1 MKRFRPALLT
11 TATLLALA
19 PATSPAPAHAAPA
32 GNDEPLELEA
42 EVTASDAQL
51 EQWLTEGTA
60 AAKSGNHGLAAQRMH
75 DLLTQAPPDSPLIPE
90 ATFQA
95 GLALFKLGLLQ
106 SAFVQFERVVDAGE
120 GHPRYGET
128 LRYLLQIARKT
139 GNDPSVMLRIAEY
152 SASSYP
158 AEEADE
164 LNFLV
169 GQFQYNEEALDDALA
184 RFEAVSPRFPQI
196 FARASYLKGVI
207 HVAKSRL
214 GSDKDV
220 DADRLT
226 QAADAFKAVIRLRDE
241 DDSDLVVRIADEAT
255 LALGRLFF
263 STRQYDVAV
272 RYYDAIDAE
281 NPRWLEA
288 VNEAAWVHFQ
298 LKNYGKS
305 LGLLHT
311 VNSPYF
317 ADQYYPETRVLQ
329 ALILFYNCRYDD
341 ADAIVKTF
349 VADYYP
355 LMNQFRAEINQFGD
369 PNAFYAWL
377 AKLSSDNSG
386 EYSARF
392 KRIFNAALAD
402 KKLRRKFEVVTNL
415 NRELSQLDALAKKG
429 ADPRFIASLKG
440 DVESYRALVVG
451 EAGALAQSRLVR
463 VNKDLQR
470 HLASALKI
478 KGETLRA
485 RRGDISNAA
494 AEEQAAASQAY
505 KPISVDAE
513 HVAWPFD
520 GEYWRDELG
529 FYIYDLESRCA
540 TPSGDGPTP

>member
-1 MKRFRPALLT
+1 VKRFRPASLLT
-11 TATLLALA
+11 AALVA
-19 PATSPAPAHAAPA
+19 AAAPA
-32 GNDEPLELEA
+32 AARAEDEPLDLEA
-42 EVTASDAQL
+42 ETTASDAQL
-51 EQWLTEGTA
+51 EQWLTEGKA
-60 AAKSGNHGLAAQRMH
+60 ASRAGNHGLAAQR
-75 DLLTQAPPDSPLIPE
+75 LREVLNQAAPESPLVPE
-90 ATFQA
+90 ATFQL
-95 GLALFKLGLLQ
+95 GVALHKLGLLQ
-106 SAFVQFERVVDAGE
+106 SAFMQLERVVDTGAA
-120 GHPRYGET
+120 HPHYDAT
-128 LRYLLQIARKT
+128 LKLLLDIARRT
-139 GNDPSVMLRIAEY
+139 GHDPSVMLRIAEY
-152 SASSYP
+152 PPETYP
-158 AEEADE
+158 SKDADE

-169 GQFQYNEEALDDALA
+169 GQFHYNEEALEDALK
-184 RFEAVSPRFPQI
+184 RFDAVGPADAKV
-196 FARASYLKGVI
+196 FARARYLKGVI
-207 HVAKSRL
+207 HVARSGL
-214 GSDKDV
+214 GSEKAV
-220 DADRLT
+220 DAEQLS
-226 QAADAFKAVIRLRDE
+226 QAADAFKAVLRLRAE
-241 DDSDLVVRIADEAT
+241 DDSEVVARIADEAT

-272 RYYDAIDAE
+272 RYYDAIASD

-288 VNEAAWVHFQ
+288 VHEAAWVHFQ

-317 ADQYYPETRVLQ
+317 IDQYFPETRVLQ

-341 ADAIVKTF
+341 ADAIVKEF

-369 PNAFYAWL
+369 PNAFYGWL
-377 AKLSSDNSG
+377 AKLSSDDSG

-392 KRIFNAALAD
+392 KRIFNAALED

-415 NRELSQLDALAKKG
+415 NRELKQLDALTAKG

-463 VNKDLQR
+463 VMRDLQR

-505 KPISVDAE
+505 KPIVVDAE

-529 FYIYDLESRCA
+529 FYVYDLESRCA
-540 TPSGDGPTP
+540 ASPDASAP